1 MGCDHNCGS
10 CGGCGSCKN
19 GGCGGA
25 MELSEEEIA
34 MLRLLGQFA
43 FLPVARKADDDAPIY
58 LEEDDSPPETYTLV
72 LRLLEKKGLISL
84 DYDRPLGNFSSK
96 KYGNYPIIGSMA
108 LTLRGQKVLEI
119 LETQGI
125 TF

>member
-43 FLPVARKADDDAPIY
+43 FLPVARKADDDF
-58 LEEDDSPPETYTLV
+58 PPETYTLV